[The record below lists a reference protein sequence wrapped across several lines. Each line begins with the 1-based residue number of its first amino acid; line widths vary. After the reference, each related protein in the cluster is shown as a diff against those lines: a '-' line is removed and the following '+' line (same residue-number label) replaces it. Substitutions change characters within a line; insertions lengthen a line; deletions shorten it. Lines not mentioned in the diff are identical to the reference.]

1 MSHLIP
7 SCHLH
12 QAEIS
17 QSLTIILGTETVDY
31 VTAPNKATS
40 QMPRKSIYL
49 LPKSDFSYIWHIAS
63 INLDFWVQIYERY
76 VYTELFNEQRGH
88 KYICNNHNYRKYH
101 MRNCYEKI

>member
-17 QSLTIILGTETVDY
+17 QSLTIILGTETVHY

-40 QMPRKSIYL
+40 QMPRKSIYF
-49 LPKSDFSYIWHIAS
+49 LPKSDF
-63 INLDFWVQIYERY
+63 
-76 VYTELFNEQRGH
+76 
-88 KYICNNHNYRKYH
+88 
-101 MRNCYEKI
+101 